1 MKSPHFPA
9 PRPTKIHRKLIRRE
23 VRSSFER
30 ANGSEKQGKKAKQYK
45 ILRVFLTRLIQAFAS
60 QNLVGS
66 NPVWLPKS
74 DVTHFVR
81 NDVAPDG
88 RNDVMFAH
96 CAEGTT
102 SLPKAT
108 SLGEADITCT

>member
-1 MKSPHFPA
+1 MVKEWCFC
-9 PRPTKIHRKLIRRE
+9 
-23 VRSSFER
+23 
-30 ANGSEKQGKKAKQYK
+30 
-45 ILRVFLTRLIQAFAS
+45 LR
-60 QNLVGS
+60 
-66 NPVWLPKS
+66 KS

-108 SLGEADITCT
+108 SLGEADITCQ